1 MSFMQDCSI
10 FVKCVHCVAKVKN
23 PNDVILKEILPNFV
37 YLACWLCTVGIN
49 NKFIFCVR
57 STKPFHEVCRFI
69 ITTQSHS
76 MEQQL

>member
-1 MSFMQDCSI
+1 MSFMQDSSI
-10 FVKCVHCVAKVKN
+10 FVKCVHSVAKVKN
-23 PNDVILKEILPNFV
+23 PDDVILKEILLNFV

-57 STKPFHEVCRFI
+57 SMKPFHKVCRFI